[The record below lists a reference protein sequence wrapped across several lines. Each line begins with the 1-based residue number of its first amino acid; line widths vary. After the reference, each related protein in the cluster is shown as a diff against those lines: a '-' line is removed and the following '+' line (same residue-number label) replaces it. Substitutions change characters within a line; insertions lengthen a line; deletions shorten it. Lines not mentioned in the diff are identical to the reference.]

1 MAIRW
6 GAVARGEVGVRRG
19 GGDDVARRGN
29 AVQPPTFSRRS
40 TEAHLS
46 LRFLSEIWRSSE
58 EGKGQ
63 GRRVPG
69 FALTGSSR
77 PLSSDGGR

>member
-63 GRRVPG
+63 GRRV
-69 FALTGSSR
+69 
-77 PLSSDGGR
+77 LSLSFCRSVVVCSKHVE